1 MVDIFSRFLEVTNN
15 ILWSYI
21 LIAMLIGFGLYFS
34 FKLKFVQITHFG
46 QMVGLISKGFN
57 RKEKKKDSISPFQ
70 AFCLSAAARIGIGNL
85 AGVALAISM
94 GGPGAV
100 FWMWFI
106 AILEQLLVS

>member
-46 QMVGLISKGFN
+46 EMVGLIKDLI
-57 RKEKKKDSISPFQ
+57 EKKKE
-70 AFCLSAAARIGIGNL
+70 R
-85 AGVALAISM
+85 
-94 GGPGAV
+94 
-100 FWMWFI
+100 
-106 AILEQLLVS
+106 

>member
-46 QMVGLISKGFN
+46 EMVSLISKGFN
-57 RKEKKKDSISPFQ
+57 RKEKKKIASPVPSILLKSR
-70 AFCLSAAARIGIGNL
+70 ARIGIGT
-85 AGVALAISM
+85 
-94 GGPGAV
+94 
-100 FWMWFI
+100 
-106 AILEQLLVS
+106 

>member
-34 FKLKFVQITHFG
+34 FKLKFVQITHFSE
-46 QMVGLISKGFN
+46 MVSLISKGFN

-70 AFCLSAAARIGIGNL
+70 AFCLSAKTYRYRKLSWCSISNFNGYL
-85 AGVALAISM
+85 AQYFGCGLSQ
-94 GGPGAV
+94 
-100 FWMWFI
+100 
-106 AILEQLLVS
+106 LSEQLLVL